1 MKKKTLVGA
10 FSWLEG
16 LFQLYK
22 MLRLTLGDM
31 TRLPCC
37 SVYRL
42 DITISRS
49 LVCFTGRN
57 LQCKIITFLIRTK
70 FTNISES
77 STTDLA
83 LGTLT
88 PDALS
93 KHFMAAPTAVSS

>member
-16 LFQLYK
+16 LLQLYK

-57 LQCKIITFLIRTK
+57 LQCKIITFL
-70 FTNISES
+70 S
-77 STTDLA
+77 SQILVKA
-83 LGTLT
+83 VQPTL
-88 PDALS
+88 LS
-93 KHFMAAPTAVSS
+93 AH